1 MPEAYIALTPVHW
14 FYLVGVLV
22 ILFTMILRKDTPL
35 VCIAFLFG
43 IGVVGKCSLAGGIQ
57 TIFSSIIYAISE
69 FREVIATIALVTAF
83 SKCLRELGSDALLMK
98 PVSKVMRTPAV
109 SWWILGGIMFVFSLF
124 LWPSPAVAL
133 VGAIVLPI
141 AVQSG
146 LTPLAAAMA
155 MNLFG
160 HGFAL
165 SYDAVIQGA
174 PAISAGAADISTTD
188 ILSKGRPLFWIMGIT
203 CVCSAFLLNRMTLAG
218 QRKNEDQRNNLKI
231 TDLPEKQEDSGEET
245 PEEKG
250 DGKKQYSTTAKTLAV
265 LTPIA
270 FLMDI
275 LFMFLFKLKGG
286 DATSLVAGTAV
297 ILMCVGAVM
306 EFKAGSL
313 EKVTEYVTDGFLF
326 AIRIFAPVIVIGA
339 FFFLGGN
346 GITHILGDSY
356 ERGILNDWALW
367 LAHHAPLNRYMTALL
382 QLVIGGLTGLDGSG
396 FSGLPL
402 TGALARTFGTATG
415 ASIPV
420 LACLGQISAIFIGGG
435 TVVPWGL
442 IPVAAICNVD
452 PVELARKNML
462 PVFIGLTCTFL
473 VACLVL

>member
-1 MPEAYIALTPVHW
+1 
-14 FYLVGVLV
+14 
-22 ILFTMILRKDTPL
+22 
-35 VCIAFLFG
+35 
-43 IGVVGKCSLAGGIQ
+43 
-57 TIFSSIIYAISE
+57 
-69 FREVIATIALVTAF
+69 
-83 SKCLRELGSDALLMK
+83 
-98 PVSKVMRTPAV
+98 
-109 SWWILGGIMFVFSLF
+109 
-124 LWPSPAVAL
+124 
-133 VGAIVLPI
+133 
-141 AVQSG
+141 
-146 LTPLAAAMA
+146 
-155 MNLFG
+155 
-160 HGFAL
+160 
-165 SYDAVIQGA
+165 
-174 PAISAGAADISTTD
+174 
-188 ILSKGRPLFWIMGIT
+188 
-203 CVCSAFLLNRMTLAG
+203 
-218 QRKNEDQRNNLKI
+218 
-231 TDLPEKQEDSGEET
+231 
-245 PEEKG
+245 
-250 DGKKQYSTTAKTLAV
+250 
-265 LTPIA
+265 
-270 FLMDI
+270 
-275 LFMFLFKLKGG
+275 
-286 DATSLVAGTAV
+286 
-297 ILMCVGAVM
+297 MCVGAVM
-306 EFKAGSL
+306 EFKASSL

>member
-1 MPEAYIALTPVHW
+1 M
-14 FYLVGVLV
+14 
-22 ILFTMILRKDTPL
+22 
-35 VCIAFLFG
+35 
-43 IGVVGKCSLAGGIQ
+43 
-57 TIFSSIIYAISE
+57 
-69 FREVIATIALVTAF
+69 
-83 SKCLRELGSDALLMK
+83 
-98 PVSKVMRTPAV
+98 
-109 SWWILGGIMFVFSLF
+109 
-124 LWPSPAVAL
+124 
-133 VGAIVLPI
+133 
-141 AVQSG
+141 
-146 LTPLAAAMA
+146 
-155 MNLFG
+155 
-160 HGFAL
+160 
-165 SYDAVIQGA
+165 
-174 PAISAGAADISTTD
+174 
-188 ILSKGRPLFWIMGIT
+188 
-203 CVCSAFLLNRMTLAG
+203 FLL
-218 QRKNEDQRNNLKI
+218 
-231 TDLPEKQEDSGEET
+231 
-245 PEEKG
+245 
-250 DGKKQYSTTAKTLAV
+250 
-265 LTPIA
+265 
-270 FLMDI
+270 
-275 LFMFLFKLKGG
+275 KLKGG

-435 TVVPWGL
+435 TVVHG
-442 IPVAAICNVD
+442 D
-452 PVELARKNML
+452 
-462 PVFIGLTCTFL
+462 
-473 VACLVL
+473 